1 MEDFLVAFA
10 FFAGAGFLAIFFVL
24 GLAAAFL
31 GFEADFLGVDFAA
44 FGLAGDLEA
53 LAGDLVADFGA
64 LAFLALAGEGV
75 GAGAGAATTT
85 GAGAG
90 VGAGALLTALVL
102 GVLGLAAALV
112 FGADFFDCVIYHLL
126 VIVLLSWP
134 WNNY

>member
-1 MEDFLVAFA
+1 MADFLVDA
-10 FFAGAGFLAIFFVL
+10 FFAGAAFLAIFFVL

-31 GFEADFLGVDFAA
+31 GLDADFLGVDLAA
-44 FGLAGDLEA
+44 LGLAGDLA
-53 LAGDLVADFGA
+53 GLAGDLVLDLGT

-75 GAGAGAATTT
+75 GAGAGVATTT

-102 GVLGLAAALV
+102 GVFGLAAALV
-112 FGADFFDCVIYHLL
+112 FGAGFFDCITYHLL

-134 WNNY
+134 WK